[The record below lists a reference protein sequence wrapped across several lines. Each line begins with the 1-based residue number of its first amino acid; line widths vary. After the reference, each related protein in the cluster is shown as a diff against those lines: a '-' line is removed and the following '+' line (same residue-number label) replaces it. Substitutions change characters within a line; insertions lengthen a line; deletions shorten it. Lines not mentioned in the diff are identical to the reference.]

1 MRKRK
6 IRAPDGSEVEAT
18 ELSFQNVREHW
29 NEYLLDDGTIIK
41 LKPVAT
47 ELFRLDDRHDNEGNP
62 VYILKSRNILVVN
75 AAEERRRPGS
85 ES

>member
-6 IRAPDGSEVEAT
+6 IRAPNGEMVDAT

-47 ELFRLDDRHDNEGNP
+47 EVFRIDGQYDAQGNP
-62 VYILKSRNILVVN
+62 VYVLQSTNILVVN
-75 AAEERRRPGS
+75 VPDEQKRPKAE
-85 ES
+85 

>member
-6 IRAPDGSEVEAT
+6 VRAPNGEMVEAT
-18 ELSFQNVREHW
+18 ELSFQNAREHW

-47 ELFRLDDRHDNEGNP
+47 EVFKLDGQYDPQGNP
-62 VYILKSRNILVVN
+62 IYILQSTNVLVVN
-75 AAEERRRPGS
+75 VPEEMKRPKAE
-85 ES
+85 

>member
-6 IRAPDGSEVEAT
+6 VRAPNGEMVDAT
-18 ELSFQNVREHW
+18 ELSFQNVREYW

-47 ELFRLDDRHDNEGNP
+47 EIFRIDDHYDSQGNP
-62 VYILKSRNILVVN
+62 VYVLQSTNILVVN
-75 AAEERRRPGS
+75 VPDEMKRPKAE
-85 ES
+85 